1 MNDANTDSQ
10 SLGAEPPPV
19 DELDREA
26 ATPDLV
32 RLYLD
37 EIGRAPLLDAATEV
51 TLAQRI
57 EAGVFARH
65 LLSDLGQR
73 RSVKLRAARRVAT
86 SAELAALAADGEA
99 AKRLFI
105 RANLRLVVSLARR
118 YSRSSLPLLD
128 LIQEGNVGLVRAVE
142 KFDYTRGFKFSTYA
156 TWWIRQ
162 SIGRAIAEQSRVVR
176 LPVHQVEKLSRLG
189 RARRD
194 LATALGREPSDAEVA
209 AEMEL
214 AVEAVADLDAISR
227 TPASL
232 DALVG
237 DSGATTLGDLVDAAD
252 ASPEDLVVAR
262 ASQQQLVALI
272 GDLPERESTVIRAR
286 YGLEQGRRQTYD
298 EIGARLG
305 VSRERVRQVE
315 RDALERLRRAVT
327 EAAS

>member
-1 MNDANTDSQ
+1 MHPDSQ
-10 SLGAEPPPV
+10 PAGPESSVL

-51 TLAQRI
+51 TLAQQI
-57 EAGVFARH
+57 EAGLFAGH
-65 LLSDLGQR
+65 LLSELGKR
-73 RSVKLRAARRVAT
+73 RTVKLQAARRVAT
-86 SAELAALAADGEA
+86 SGELAALAADGEA
-99 AKRLFI
+99 AKRVFI

-189 RARRD
+189 RTRRE
-194 LATALGREPSDAEVA
+194 LGTALGREPSDEEVA
-209 AEMEL
+209 AEMDL
-214 AVEAVADLDAISR
+214 AIEVVADLDAISR

-237 DSGATTLGDLVDAAD
+237 DSGATTLGDLVDAND
-252 ASPEDLVVAR
+252 ASPEELVVER
-262 ASQQQLVALI
+262 ASRQQLSALI
-272 GDLPERESTVIRAR
+272 GALREREATVIRAR
-286 YGLEQGRRQTYD
+286 YGLEHGRRETYD

-305 VSRERVRQVE
+305 VSRERVRQLE
-315 RDALERLRRAVT
+315 REALETLRQWVT